1 MQWDAAIH
9 HAALPRVRGASYALV
24 KLAKFPAALAAV
36 RAVGQ
41 IAVGR
46 RLLNWLVGYR
56 RPFASLDE
64 ARSIAD
70 RYLRQAH
77 NSPACR
83 REHAEFSVR
92 PSDYP
97 LMFFLSRID
106 GPVTVFDLGGNVGN
120 LFYGFAR
127 YLPELK
133 ITNWRVFDLPE
144 TIRFGARLASR
155 RKVAD
160 RLTFVDNLGQM
171 EGADVVIASGCL
183 HYFDEPV
190 DRLLSPLR
198 QKPRHVLINRT
209 PLSDGPVT
217 HTVQDSGYGLAACK
231 LHSRSALISGM
242 RGLGYGLVDT
252 WNIYECRLDIPLHPD
267 LAVEAYS
274 GLYFRLE
281 SDANRPI

>member
-1 MQWDAAIH
+1 MQYDVPIRH
-9 HAALPRVRGASYALV
+9 TALPRVRGVSYVLI
-24 KLAKFPAALAAV
+24 KLAKFPAALAAF

-41 IAVGR
+41 IAAGR
-46 RLLNWLVGYR
+46 RFLNWLVGYR

-64 ARSIAD
+64 ARRVAYL
-70 RYLRQAH
+70 YLRQAH

-97 LMFFLSRID
+97 LLFFLSRIG
-106 GPVTVFDLGGNVGN
+106 GPVTIFDLGGNIGN
-120 LFYGFAR
+120 LFYGFTR
-127 YLPELK
+127 YLPDLE
-133 ITNWRVFDLPE
+133 ITNWWVFDLPE
-144 TIRFGARLASR
+144 TMRLGARLARR

-160 RLTFVDNLGQM
+160 RLTFVDTLGQM

-183 HYFDEPV
+183 HYFDDPI

-198 QKPRHVLINRT
+198 QKPHHVLINRT

-231 LHSRSALISGM
+231 LHGRSALIAGM
-242 RGLGYGLVDT
+242 RRLGYDLVDT
-252 WNIYECRLDIPLHPD
+252 WNIYECRLDIPLYPD
-267 LAVEAYS
+267 LSVEAYS
-274 GLYFRLE
+274 GLYFRQ
-281 SDANRPI
+281 DIAAPT